1 MQDPVCDHRIRDAE
15 MKLLVSAEWGKLFPD
30 LGSTRTHMTPCE
42 GARKQESESKYLED
56 TYQD

>member
-1 MQDPVCDHRIRDAE
+1 MQDPVCDHRTRDAE

-30 LGSTRTHMTPCE
+30 LGSTGTHMTPCE

-56 TYQD
+56 T